1 MRTQYLTLQQFQLWR
16 NTRAHQPSLTE
27 SESAFQA
34 DGPAHQSHTKM
45 RGYSQA
51 KLGSL
56 IGLSFQQVQKYENG
70 TNRVSIPVLMQ
81 ICEVLDAHPMDI
93 IGEGPQDGRDKRV
106 NDLLQRLEAAESK
119 LKILQSKLARMQ
131 KIFAEPD

>member
-1 MRTQYLTLQQFQLWR
+1 MGRTTADAGKALSRQMGQR
-16 NTRAHQPSLTE
+16 IRAIRM
-27 SESAFQA
+27 
-34 DGPAHQSHTKM
+34 M
-45 RGYSQA
+45 RGYSQG

-70 TNRVSIPVLMQ
+70 TNHVSIPVLMQ

-93 IGEGPQDGRDKRV
+93 IGEGPQDGQDRV
-106 NDLLQRLEAAESK
+106 NALLQRLEAAESK
-119 LKILQSKLARMQ
+119 LKILESKLARMQ

>member
-1 MRTQYLTLQQFQLWR
+1 MHMGRTTADAAKALSRQMGQR
-16 NTRAHQPSLTE
+16 IRAIR
-27 SESAFQA
+27 
-34 DGPAHQSHTKM
+34 KM
-45 RGYSQA
+45 RGYSQGQ
-51 KLGSL
+51 LGSL

-93 IGEGPQDGRDKRV
+93 IGEGPQDGRDKRLTA
-106 NDLLQRLEAAESK
+106 LLQRLEAAESK
-119 LKILQSKLARMQ
+119 LKILESKLARMQ